1 MRERAALER
10 LSVGE
15 ARGGEARA
23 ACGRRRGRGRR
34 RRRREGGEEE
44 GEGERGGRRCLLAD
58 AGVQGEGGGRRGA
71 AAGERGVERAA
82 SGGRRRE
89 GGGGGGGRWGPE
101 PGEEAA
107 GERGRHGGHLAFRT
121 EVQRSLSLGAPRKN
135 EETRKRI

>member
-1 MRERAALER
+1 MNGVGGDASSRMRAYRAR
-10 LSVGE
+10 E
-15 ARGGEARA
+15 AA
-23 ACGRRRGRGRR
+23 AGR
-34 RRRREGGEEE
+34 
-44 GEGERGGRRCLLAD
+44 
-58 AGVQGEGGGRRGA
+58 